1 MKLLFANIILLFL
14 ITACSGSENTTH
26 RSNDNG
32 EKDQLYNAKE
42 KALDHF
48 INGSAAEANDD
59 FALAIVEFTEALN
72 YDTSSGIFYALA
84 KNYLALDKLSSSL
97 KYSNLS

>member
-1 MKLLFANIILLFL
+1 MKLLFANIIFLLL

-84 KNYLALDKLSSSL
+84 KNYLALDKLSS
-97 KYSNLS
+97 